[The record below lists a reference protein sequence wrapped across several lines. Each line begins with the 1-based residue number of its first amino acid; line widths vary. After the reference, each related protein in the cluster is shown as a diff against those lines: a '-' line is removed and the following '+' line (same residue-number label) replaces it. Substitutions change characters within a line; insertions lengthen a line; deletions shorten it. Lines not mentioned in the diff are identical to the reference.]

1 MSLRSTK
8 SSMTTVA
15 EVEAP
20 DADNDNLEN
29 PKDQEGE
36 EPAGM

>member
-1 MSLRSTK
+1 
-8 SSMTTVA
+8 MTTVA

-29 PKDQEGE
+29 PKEQEE
-36 EPAGM
+36 EQPGM

>member
-15 EVEAP
+15 EV

-29 PKDQEGE
+29 QKEQEE
-36 EPAGM
+36 EPGM